1 MSVERMNMLNLVA
14 PIEYMDELVKEIVLF
29 GKLHVVNAMVEIN
42 DSNFTIALDKENIH
56 EISEMAM
63 IHSYKDQQNLRT
75 FRYQLED
82 LMTFLNIG
90 KDVKLQHLSDKYFFE
105 ETAKTLNEI
114 YQDVNA
120 FRKKIEAK
128 KSELNKLD
136 TIKNYLGMMKLVDFD
151 LKMLNRM
158 KYFNYEVGI
167 LSREGREKI
176 KKNYENIPAIVLH
189 IGKVEKGEVYL
200 IISLKEFAVET
211 DRILRSLNFSKLS
224 IPKDFVGRPSEIE
237 DFISEQ
243 AEILNVEIEQLEAEK
258 KVLREK
264 YYKEIE
270 KAFAQNEMEEAKAI
284 IKNNIACTENFFYL
298 SGWVPSKEKGKLTAR
313 LTGYNEKVILVFKST
328 KEVYNYIIPPTKLS
342 NPKIFKPFEPLI
354 KMYGIP
360 SYDEIDPTL
369 FLSLSYMFLF
379 GAMFGDVGQGMIIFL
394 MGLFAYK
401 RTSFN
406 VYGQIFMRLGISS
419 VIFGFLYGSIFGF
432 EDILPALFLRPM
444 ENINTMLFSSVIV
457 GAIFLFIS
465 FSIGIINAIRKRDI
479 KEGIFGRN
487 GICGFVFFMSLL
499 AILSNMTLGIEIVPV
514 NNLIPIMVL
523 CILLIVVREPLTHLL
538 LKKRPLYD
546 ESPSSYYTE
555 SIFEGLETIINI
567 LSNTISFIRVGAFA
581 LNHVGL
587 FMAFHTMAQLA
598 NNKTAGVLIYIIGNV
613 IVIGLEGLIV
623 FIQGLRLEYYE
634 MFSKYFVGEGIEY
647 NPVTLEI

>member
-63 IHSYKDQQNLRT
+63 IHSYRDQQNLRT

-82 LMTFLNIG
+82 LMTFLNISR
-90 KDVKLQHLSDKYFFE
+90 DVKLQHLSDKYFFE

-151 LKMLNRM
+151 LRMLNRM

-167 LSREGREKI
+167 LSKEGREKI

-211 DRILRSLNFSKLS
+211 DRILRSLNFSKLNV
-224 IPKDFVGRPSEIE
+224 PKDFVGKPSEIE

-258 KVLREK
+258 KVLRDK
-264 YYKEIE
+264 YYKDIE

-298 SGWVPSKEKGKLTAR
+298 SGWVPQKEKGKLTAR
-313 LTGYNEKVILVFKST
+313 LMGYNEKVILVFKST

-432 EDILPALFLRPM
+432 EDILPSLFLRPM

-465 FSIGIINAIRKRDI
+465 YSIGIINAIRKRDI

-499 AILSNMTLGIEIVPV
+499 AILSKMTLGIEIVPV